1 MKHVCT
7 DNFVQDKVITIK
19 IVGKLLD
26 AQTKLSVK
34 NVVEKL
40 LGEMAQIIAET
51 VTNISSCCMK
61 IC

>member
-51 VTNISSCCMK
+51 VTNEIQIS
-61 IC
+61 

>member
-1 MKHVCT
+1 LKHVCT

-51 VTNISSCCMK
+51 VTNEIQIS
-61 IC
+61 